1 MSKKLDD
8 TIEKALK
15 NIEDDR
21 KITKELL
28 DDAIKYVAVDEARHR
43 EVGIIMSK
51 YVETLQRSNEQLVK
65 IAGML
70 SKNEKTAGL
79 SDLDKEVANLNTH
92 EALFRTLLKIA
103 LDNIDDPKVSETY
116 AEEVYKQQVAS
127 LAQKP
132 GM

>member
-1 MSKKLDD
+1 MSKKLDE

-70 SKNEKTAGL
+70 SKNEKSAGL
-79 SDLDKEVANLNTH
+79 SDLDKND
-92 EALFRTLLKIA
+92 LFDMISG
-103 LDNIDDPKVSETY
+103 DNKDE
-116 AEEVYKQQVAS
+116 
-127 LAQKP
+127 
-132 GM
+132 